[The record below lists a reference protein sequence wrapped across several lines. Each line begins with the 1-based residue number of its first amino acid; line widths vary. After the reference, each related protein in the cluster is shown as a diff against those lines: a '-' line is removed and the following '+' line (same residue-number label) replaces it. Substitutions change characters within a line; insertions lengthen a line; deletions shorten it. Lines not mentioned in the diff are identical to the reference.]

1 MFDTWTV
8 HAQHDAEL
16 EDYCGSWI
24 RGNLVGY
31 TGMLNLETIGGRII
45 EAHLRLSD
53 QWPDLYGPGWIDA
66 FVGLYR
72 DGIWTYA
79 DADRR
84 DGFSLVLCGPTGRQ
98 YPRPP
103 RDVLQTV
110 ERMPGVS
117 SVQITFHADKP
128 PELHAM
134 PPGGFRVAVV
144 NAFDRQAGEA
154 AREVLRAFF
163 LGAEPAVNIARKP

>member
-1 MFDTWTV
+1 
-8 HAQHDAEL
+8 
-16 EDYCGSWI
+16 
-24 RGNLVGY
+24 
-31 TGMLNLETIGGRII
+31 
-45 EAHLRLSD
+45 
-53 QWPDLYGPGWIDA
+53 
-66 FVGLYR
+66 
-72 DGIWTYA
+72 
-79 DADRR
+79 
-84 DGFSLVLCGPTGRQ
+84 
-98 YPRPP
+98 
-103 RDVLQTV
+103 VLQTV